1 MRLLKENLIAW
12 ALLASIAVAVLL
24 LGLSAL
30 WFARGGPDADDAAQA
45 ETAPLEL
52 ASVEGELQDD
62 EAFFEIVE
70 RPLFSPDRRP
80 VPVQEVVVEE
90 EPEVQEVAPPK
101 QLNAVLTG
109 VVITPDRRIVTLR
122 EKDSG
127 EIVRVEDGRPL
138 EGALA
143 GWDVE
148 SIAPRAVDFSAR
160 SGESA
165 RLEME
170 VYGEALK
177 APPPVKPRRRPEQTS
192 EQSADNEAEPGES
205 AALEEDTAD
214 EDAAEESAEERAQE
228 LRRLIA
234 ERRERLREQARE
246 RREQQDQDN

>member
-12 ALLASIAVAVLL
+12 ALLGTIGVAVLL

-30 WFARGGPDADDAAQA
+30 WFSRGGPGADDVNQP
-45 ETAPLEL
+45 ETRPVDL
-52 ASVEGELQDD
+52 ASIEGSLQDD

-80 VPVQEVVVEE
+80 VPVQEFVVED
-90 EPEVQEVAPPK
+90 EPEVAEVEPPK
-101 QLNAVLTG
+101 ELDAILTG

-122 EKDSG
+122 EKESG
-127 EIVRVEDGRPL
+127 DIVRIEEGRPL

-143 GWDVE
+143 GWDVTT
-148 SIAPRAVDFSAR
+148 INPRSVDFSAR
-160 SGESA
+160 TGESA

-177 APPPVKPRRRPEQTS
+177 APPPVRMRQRQDENPETKQDET
-192 EQSADNEAEPGES
+192 EPGDAETVD
-205 AALEEDTAD
+205 EETA
-214 EDAAEESAEERAQE
+214 EQDASEESAEERAQE

-246 RREQQDQDN
+246 RREQQDRENK